1 MVASIRK
8 AVSIDCEG
16 IRDIHLAA
24 FPENESGLV
33 ATLAERLLTER
44 TSPETISLVAEVD
57 SHLVGHIAFSPLA
70 MESNAA
76 RIGYVLAPLGV
87 RPEYQ
92 GAGVGAK
99 LVEAGRQ
106 MLSDNGVDMLFV
118 YGDPAYYGRF
128 GFDAELASHFLPPYE
143 LTYPFGW
150 QAMALR
156 DGVSDV
162 QPCTLSCVAALRDPA
177 LW

>member
-1 MVASIRK
+1 MVACIRK
-8 AVSIDCEG
+8 AASLEREG
-16 IRDIHLAA
+16 IRDIHLSA

-33 ATLAERLLTER
+33 ATLAGRLLTER

-57 SHLVGHIAFSPLA
+57 GHLVGHIAFSPLA
-70 MESNAA
+70 MESDAA
-76 RIGYVLAPLGV
+76 WIGYVLAPLGV

-92 GAGVGAK
+92 RAGVGAK

-106 MLSDNGVDMLFV
+106 MLADNGVDMLFV

-128 GFDAELASHFLPPYE
+128 GFSGSTASRFSPPYE